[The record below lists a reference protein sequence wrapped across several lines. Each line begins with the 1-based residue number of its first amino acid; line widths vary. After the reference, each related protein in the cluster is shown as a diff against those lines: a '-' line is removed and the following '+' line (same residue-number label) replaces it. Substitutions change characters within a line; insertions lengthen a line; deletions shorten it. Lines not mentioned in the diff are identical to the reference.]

1 MTENML
7 TNNKKSMK
15 IPKDVIRIVNRNRT
29 YIVIDKR
36 TRTKTKRQTKIYK
49 ILHRKLN
56 IEEYNPTTETNS
68 FF

>member
-29 YIVIDKR
+29 YIVIAKR

-49 ILHRKLN
+49 
-56 IEEYNPTTETNS
+56 YFTEN
-68 FF
+68 